1 MGKISVHFCKCSEQT
16 EQPLV
21 KPYIM
26 LNKNGLKVAVVGL
39 TMEDTAKLG
48 NPDVVGK
55 VVFENPI
62 QTVDI

>member
-1 MGKISVHFCKCSEQT
+1 MGKISVHFCKCS

-39 TMEDTAKLG
+39 TMDTAKLG

-62 QTVDI
+62 QTADI

>member
-1 MGKISVHFCKCSEQT
+1 
-16 EQPLV
+16 
-21 KPYIM
+21 M

-62 QTVDI
+62 QTADI

>member
-26 LNKNGLKVAVVGL
+26 LNKNGLKIA
-39 TMEDTAKLG
+39 
-48 NPDVVGK
+48 VVGK

-62 QTVDI
+62 QRADM